1 MTTLTTKFFPLATW
15 TDRNNS
21 NWEQELFSNSIQ
33 DVFTLKDFRIGSETC
48 FGCPTRYDAERLTSF
63 TRGSVHNRDHAI
75 HPFSDYKDLCDDC
88 ATDYLIW
95 VNYCELQNNIDNRIA
110 YAKAYDDFCLQFEE
124 SVLPLS
130 IVLDRQPNEINMVD
144 ARLLTQAYNQHMKMF
159 LEINGDKL
167 LGKGN
172 DRQVEFIRKYEIT

>member
-21 NWEQELFSNSIQ
+21 NWTNELFSNCISSE
-33 DVFTLKDFRIGSETC
+33 VFELKDFRIGSATC
-48 FGCPTRYDAERLTSF
+48 FGCDAKPKTSF
-63 TRGSVHNRDHAI
+63 SRGSVHNRDHAI
-75 HPFSDYKDLCDDC
+75 HGKYSEYKELCDDC

-95 VNYCELQNNIDNRIA
+95 VNFRELQTSIDNKIA
-110 YAKAYDDFCLQFEE
+110 YAKAYDDFCLQFEQ

-130 IVLDRQPNEINMVD
+130 IVLDRQPYEISTQD
-144 ARLLTQAYNQHMKMF
+144 AQLLAQAYNQHMKMF

-172 DRQVEFIRKYEIT
+172 DRQVTFIQKYEIS